1 MSALVNLSVDLDS
14 LSLYHR
20 IHALEGDPDPRAI
33 YAVALPRLLDLCARL
48 QIRMTLFVVAADLQ
62 FDEAVTALRSA
73 VAAGHEI
80 ASHTL
85 RHPYHLRELS
95 ESGIAEEIDE
105 AARWI
110 EESLGVRPL
119 GFRTPGYNLD
129 SRILALLAERGYR
142 YDASIFPCPPYFAAK
157 AAVMARM
164 AAKGQP
170 TGSAANDPLALLAP
184 TSPYRPSRWGFW
196 RRGDRKHSLPLWE
209 IPCGVMPVTRLP
221 VIGTTICAL
230 PDAGARLLARCF
242 RAGQEKLS
250 VAIHAIDL
258 MDQHDRGVQAILV
271 AKQHDLRR
279 PWQQKEAAL
288 TAFWETLTQT
298 HRSVTLLEMT
308 DALDAEFG
316 ATVTGP

>member
-1 MSALVNLSVDLDS
+1 MSALVNLSVDLDN

-20 IHALEGDPDPRAI
+20 IHALEGDPDARAI
-33 YAVALPRLLDLCARL
+33 YDVALPRLLDFCERL
-48 QIRMTLFVVAADLQ
+48 GIRMTLFVVAGDLQ
-62 FDEAVTALRSA
+62 FDEAVTALRRA
-73 VAAGHEI
+73 AAAGHEL

-95 ESGIAEEIDE
+95 ESGIAEEMDE
-105 AARWI
+105 AARWM

-142 YDASIFPCPPYFAAK
+142 YDASVFPCPPYFAAK

-170 TGSAANDPLALLAP
+170 TGSAANDPMALLAP
-184 TSPYRPSRWGFW
+184 ISPYRPSRWGFW

-230 PDAGARLLARCF
+230 PEGGARTLARCF
-242 RAGQEKLS
+242 RAGQRYLS
-250 VAIHAIDL
+250 VAIHAIDF
-258 MDQHDRGVQAILV
+258 MDQHDRGVQPILV
-271 AKQHDLRR
+271 AKQPDLRR
-279 PWQQKEAAL
+279 SWEQKQASLAAFL
-288 TAFWETLTQT
+288 ETLAQT
-298 HRSVTLLEMT
+298 HRAVTLLEMT
-308 DALDAEFG
+308 DALDASAG

>member
-1 MSALVNLSVDLDS
+1 MSALVNLSVDLDN

-20 IHALEGDPDPRAI
+20 IHALEGDPDARAI
-33 YAVALPRLLDLCARL
+33 YAVALPRLLDFCERL
-48 QIRMTLFVVAADLQ
+48 GIRMTLFVVAGDLQ
-62 FDEAVTALRSA
+62 FDEAVTALRRA
-73 VAAGHEI
+73 AAAGHEL

-95 ESGIAEEIDE
+95 ESGIAEEMDE
-105 AARWI
+105 AARWM

-142 YDASIFPCPPYFAAK
+142 YDASVFPCPPYFAAK

-170 TGSAANDPLALLAP
+170 TGSAANDPMALLAP
-184 TSPYRPSRWGFW
+184 ISPYRPSRWGFW

-230 PDAGARLLARCF
+230 PEGGARTLARCF
-242 RAGQEKLS
+242 RAGQRYLS
-250 VAIHAIDL
+250 VAIHAIDF
-258 MDQHDRGVQAILV
+258 MDQHDRGVQPILV
-271 AKQHDLRR
+271 AKQPDLRR
-279 PWQQKEAAL
+279 SWEQKQASLAAFL
-288 TAFWETLTQT
+288 ETLAQT
-298 HRSVTLLEMT
+298 HRAVTLLEMA
-308 DALDAEFG
+308 DALDASAG